1 MSTMEAGV
9 PETSGEALSRDD
21 VLLTPCEAGRI
32 LGITSDA
39 VRALNNRGGLV
50 ALKTLGGRRLFR
62 RSDVEK
68 LAEHRAARSKTRE
81 NEVLK

>member
-1 MSTMEAGV
+1 MPDS
-9 PETSGEALSRDD
+9 SGEGLRTDD
-21 VLLTPCEAGRI
+21 VLLTPCEAGKI

-50 ALKTLGGRRLFR
+50 ALKTLSGRRLFR

-68 LAEHRAARSKTRE
+68 LAEQRAARSSAPERGAR
-81 NEVLK
+81 